1 MICKNFSTQ
10 QCIIRNIWH
19 PIKDYQACK
28 KQQSTTNNKE
38 NDQRIKTT
46 TEPTQMFKLP
56 DNYIKRLII
65 TIFHM
70 FKSYVET
77 WNT

>member
-1 MICKNFSTQ
+1 MQKSQDSTMYNSQ
-10 QCIIRNIWH
+10 YLAS
-19 PIKDYQACK
+19 IKDDQACK
-28 KQQSTTNNKE
+28 KQQSTTNNKG

-46 TEPTQMFKLP
+46 TESTQMFKLP